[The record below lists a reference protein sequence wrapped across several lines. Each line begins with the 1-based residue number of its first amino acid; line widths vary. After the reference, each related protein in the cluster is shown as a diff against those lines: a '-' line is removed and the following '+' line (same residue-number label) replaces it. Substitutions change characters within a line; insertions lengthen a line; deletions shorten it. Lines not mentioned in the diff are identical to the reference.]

1 MYLCKK
7 IKFDMKR
14 IVFYVF
20 LLVLTIA
27 SCKSDDS
34 ETTDS
39 AKVEVTTEMKDFT
52 EKMTDT
58 TENLQDI
65 VKKFAESDELKK
77 HDIINQNITEMKVV
91 AKNGDCYTVETPDSG
106 LTRVYEICWS
116 DGKITSIIDKGIK

>member
-1 MYLCKK
+1 
-7 IKFDMKR
+7 MKR